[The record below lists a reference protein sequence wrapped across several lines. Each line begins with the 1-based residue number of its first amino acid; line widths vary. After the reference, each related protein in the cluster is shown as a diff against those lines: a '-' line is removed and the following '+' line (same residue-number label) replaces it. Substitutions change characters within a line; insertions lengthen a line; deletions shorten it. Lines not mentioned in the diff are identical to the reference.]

1 MSPQRQ
7 FNHSQEDNGSQNA
20 SKYLWRPPPAG
31 HLDDNAGGGRVL
43 GVGGPH
49 DQYQQSDGE
58 GHYRG
63 ALMTLACTVTR
74 AGKSVLCLPG
84 FLGSTIRLLS
94 ASILQSKILNS
105 SAGDL
110 PCLVT

>member
-1 MSPQRQ
+1 MDPRM
-7 FNHSQEDNGSQNA
+7 
-20 SKYLWRPPPAG
+20 PPNTSGVHPRLAISMAMPA
-31 HLDDNAGGGRVL
+31 AGGCSVPVVPIG
-43 GVGGPH
+43 
-49 DQYQQSDGE
+49 QYQQSDGE
-58 GHYRG
+58 GHYHG
-63 ALMTLACTVTR
+63 VLMTLACTVTR
-74 AGKSVLCLPG
+74 AWKSVLRLPG

>member
-1 MSPQRQ
+1 MAE
-7 FNHSQEDNGSQNA
+7 HADC
-20 SKYLWRPPPAG
+20 
-31 HLDDNAGGGRVL
+31 DTGGGRVL

-110 PCLVT
+110 PCPVT